1 MKGLGAGLHHCRL
14 AFLCVC
20 GSTGRTGL
28 TGRAGRTMA
37 HCFTHGMQCFC
48 IMTLAFATDA
58 TTATNATTTTTS
70 TDWLQIQLLR
80 PRSHHSP
87 CLQTHHTHH
96 AHHHYNSLTIS
107 ECKSKQ
113 CVFVRDARVV
123 RDVRAVRDVRVG
135 AILPNKSDAPW
146 CAVVRRHAP

>member
-1 MKGLGAGLHHCRL
+1 MGSFGASLHHCRL

-37 HCFTHGMQCFC
+37 HCFTYGMQCFC
-48 IMTLAFATDA
+48 VMTLAFATDTTTATSA
-58 TTATNATTTTTS
+58 TTATDATTS
-70 TDWLQIQLLR
+70 TDWLQIQPLQ

-87 CLQTHHTHH
+87 CLQTHHTHQ
-96 AHHHYNSLTIS
+96 AHHHYNSLTIF

-113 CVFVRDARVV
+113 CVFVRDARI
-123 RDVRAVRDVRVG
+123 VRDVRVG
-135 AILPNKSDAPW
+135 AILPNKSNAPW
-146 CAVVRRHAP
+146 CVVVRRHMP

>member
-1 MKGLGAGLHHCRL
+1 
-14 AFLCVC
+14 
-20 GSTGRTGL
+20 
-28 TGRAGRTMA
+28 MA

-58 TTATNATTTTTS
+58 TTATGATTATDVTTATTTTTS
-70 TDWLQIQLLR
+70 TDWLQIQPLR

-87 CLQTHHTHH
+87 CLQTHHTHQ

-135 AILPNKSDAPW
+135 AILPNKSNAPW
-146 CAVVRRHAP
+146 CVVVRRHMP